1 MRWWEWLVVISSK
14 VVNYEGFFP
23 LGILLI
29 RGEICFQSKRYKL
42 SKEVNCSRKSNL
54 WCRSCV
60 LKVGYLGCD
69 FKIDSID
76 TELSDRV

>member
-1 MRWWEWLVVISSK
+1 MRWYEWLVVISSRI
-14 VVNYEGFFP
+14 VNHEGFFP
-23 LGILLI
+23 LGILSI
-29 RGEICFQSKRYKL
+29 RGEICFQSKKFEL

-60 LKVGYLGCD
+60 LKVGYLECD

-76 TELSDRV
+76 TKPSERT